1 MNPTSP
7 GWFPSQTH
15 PDEELFWDGERWTGA
30 TRRRDSADHVSDME
44 ALAGDTASDSQAAA
58 TPREH
63 PARSSSRR
71 TRVFVGIAAAV
82 LLLGGGTAAVA
93 SVQARD
99 QAAAQAAEEREA
111 DERDAARVA
120 ANEKA
125 AADREADAEAAER
138 EGRDLTVTEIEGS
151 VKTMA
156 DGNAAEGL
164 HEAVIEVS
172 CNPVD
177 GGSTDDLTDQTT
189 AFDCFAA
196 TTDNADGTQSGYYYN
211 ATVNWTTAEYTYGY
225 GRNG

>member
-30 TRRRDSADHVSDME
+30 TRR
-44 ALAGDTASDSQAAA
+44 TDSQNHVDDREPLADGTLDAHRGDA
-58 TPREH
+58 TSQERPTR
-63 PARSSSRR
+63 PLSRR
-71 TRVFVGIAAAV
+71 ARVIVGIAAAV
-82 LLLGGGTAAVA
+82 LLLGGGVTAVA
-93 SVQARD
+93 SVQARE

-111 DERDAARVA
+111 GERYAARIA

-125 AADREADAEAAER
+125 AADRDAAAEAQER

-156 DGNAAEGL
+156 DDNAAEGL
-164 HEAVIEVS
+164 HEAVIAVS

-211 ATVNWTTAEYTYGY
+211 ATVNWNTSEYTYGY

>member
-30 TRRRDSADHVSDME
+30 TRRTDSQNGGSDRE
-44 ALAGDTASDSQAAA
+44 ALADGTPSRSDGTASPEKR
-58 TPREH
+58 PRRR
-63 PARSSSRR
+63 PSRR
-71 TRVFVGIAAAV
+71 ARLIVGIAAAV
-82 LLLGGGTAAVA
+82 LLLGGGATAVA

-111 DERDAARVA
+111 EQRDAARIA

-125 AADREADAEAAER
+125 AAEREADAEAQER

-164 HEAVIEVS
+164 HEAVIDVS
-172 CNPVD
+172 CNPVN
-177 GGSTDDLTDQTT
+177 GGSTDNLTDQTT

-211 ATVNWTTAEYTYGY
+211 ATVNWNTSEYTYGY